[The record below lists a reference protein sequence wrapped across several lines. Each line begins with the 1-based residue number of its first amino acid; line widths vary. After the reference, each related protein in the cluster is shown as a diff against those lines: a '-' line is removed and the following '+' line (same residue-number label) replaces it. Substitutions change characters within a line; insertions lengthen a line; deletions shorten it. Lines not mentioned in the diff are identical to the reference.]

1 MARRVT
7 LGQGHLGDGLLPRG
21 LGANPRLE
29 RIGELLDREA
39 IAGVLSGL
47 RTGAR
52 GAPPYPAVLMFR
64 ALLLQQWYGLSDPA
78 LEEALGDRLSFRRF
92 VGLGMEATGP
102 DHATLWRL
110 REALAS
116 AGLDRAAFAEV
127 NRQLDA
133 RGLVVRTG
141 TLIDATL
148 IAAQSHPPARG
159 SGAEGASRLVGVARE
174 PAAAWTRRGR
184 RHHFGYKAH
193 IAVDQGSA
201 LVREVRLSGANVNE
215 TVLAD
220 ALVQGDE
227 GAVHADK
234 AYATHARRRALR
246 ARGIKPRLMHR
257 ANRHHKLTPRQEQ
270 ANTLMG
276 RVRGRVETAFA
287 VLKRHYG
294 HGRARYLTLARNTAR
309 LLRGCIAMNLRRA
322 LVLTG

>member
-7 LGQGHLGDGLLPRG
+7 LGQGHLADALLPKG
-21 LGANPRLE
+21 LGSNPRLD
-29 RIGELLDREA
+29 RIAELLDWPALEA
-39 IAGVLSGL
+39 VLSGL
-47 RTGAR
+47 RSGER

-64 ALLLQQWYGLSDPA
+64 ALLLQQWYALSDPG

-92 VGLGMEATGP
+92 VGLGMETAGP
-102 DHATLWRL
+102 DHVTLWRF

-116 AGLDRAAFAEV
+116 AGLDRMAFAEV

-133 RGLVVRTG
+133 LGLVVRAG

-148 IAAQSHPPARG
+148 IVAQSHPPPQG
-159 SGAEGASRLVGVARE
+159 SGADGASKLVGVARE
-174 PAAAWTRRGR
+174 PAARWTRRGR

-201 LVREVRLSGANVNE
+201 LVREVRLTAANVNE

-227 GAVHADK
+227 RAVYADK
-234 AYATHARRRALR
+234 AYDTHARRRWLR

-257 ANRHHKLTPRQEQ
+257 ANRHHRLTPRQEQ

-309 LLRGCIAMNLRRA
+309 LLLGCTAMNLRRA